1 MARQRRALSVSVVV
15 DASVA
20 AKWVVPEAE
29 SQRAEEVRVSEEAL
43 IARTLILAEIGNAV
57 WKRAIRGA
65 MTQADAIEAIE
76 TATGLFAALIPI
88 EQLAGRAVEIAVAFR
103 HPIYDCFY
111 LALAQRENAAIV
123 TADERL
129 FAAARKARIKVRR
142 L

>member
-1 MARQRRALSVSVVV
+1 MTLIV

-20 AKWVVPEAE
+20 VKWVVDEPDSDLALALYQNESDLAAPTLIVAE
-29 SQRAEEVRVSEEAL
+29 VGNTLWKKCRRKLVTERQMALALEAL
-43 IARTLILAEIGNAV
+43 PRFLKQLCELPELAPRAGELAV
-57 WKRAIRGA
+57 RF
-65 MTQADAIEAIE
+65 D
-76 TATGLFAALIPI
+76 
-88 EQLAGRAVEIAVAFR
+88 

-129 FAAARKARIKVRR
+129 FAAARKARIKVRQ

>member
-1 MARQRRALSVSVVV
+1 MSLIV

-20 AKWVVPEAE
+20 VKWVVDETESDKALALYQNESDLAAPTLIVAE
-29 SQRAEEVRVSEEAL
+29 VGNTLWKKRRRKLITERQMTLALEAL
-43 IARTLILAEIGNAV
+43 PRFLKQLCALPELAPRAGELAV
-57 WKRAIRGA
+57 RL
-65 MTQADAIEAIE
+65 D
-76 TATGLFAALIPI
+76 
-88 EQLAGRAVEIAVAFR
+88 

-129 FAAARKARIKVRR
+129 FMAARKARIKVRR